1 MEFHSILL
9 FSCIVLL
16 SIGVTNPAILR
27 SVTNTDVVAAY
38 YRNLIADDTRMLSEL
53 NMFVTAMP
61 KGGDLHHHYSGS
73 IYAETY
79 LEWVAKQNYCIYR
92 EDEASLKIEKYRIET
107 RVAGLST
114 AAKALCVTADAARQE
129 NAFYRE
135 LLKRWSNI
143 DYDNHYHEQ
152 PPPDRQFFDTFGYF
166 SPVASR
172 EYAEGLKWLK
182 NTAISEHVQ
191 YIETMLTGGP
201 NLPMSNELNAM
212 VNALTSKSSDTE
224 INRILTK
231 YFDAITND
239 TAVNVTIADYVKMI
253 ETAEAGISDDN
264 FTLRFQAYVSRG
276 SVPSR
281 VFASL
286 CSSFLA
292 TVRSDLI
299 VGVNIVGPENGIV
312 AMRDYTLHMKMFRFL
327 KQRYPDVKLAIH
339 AGELVLGL
347 VPPEGLQFHIR
358 EAIEIAGANRI
369 GHGID
374 IFYEHDSYELLQK
387 MKQLNIA
394 VESIISSNEFILGV
408 KNDGHPMRVYKM
420 HGVPIVI
427 ATDDAGVSRS
437 TLSNEYLMYSDRY
450 KPTYGELKALVY
462 NSIRFSFLTDTEK
475 QQQVAKLDARFLNF
489 ESMITDVVRTLGQTG
504 VSSFS
509 SHVRG
514 NIDWIIYLC
523 SFIMILN

>member
-1 MEFHSILL
+1 MEI
-9 FSCIVLL
+9 CPNVLL
-16 SIGVTNPAILR
+16 SCILLLIIDITNSAILK
-27 SVTNTDVVAAY
+27 SKTNTDVVSQY
-38 YRNLIADDTRMLSEL
+38 FRGLIVDDTRMLSEL

-79 LEWVAKQNYCIYR
+79 LGWVAKNNYCIYR
-92 EDEASLKIEKYRIET
+92 DDEASLKIEKYRIET
-107 RVAGLST
+107 RLSGLSA
-114 AAKALCVTADAARQE
+114 AAKALCITADAARLE

-135 LLKRWSNI
+135 LLKRWSDI
-143 DYDNHYHEQ
+143 DYRNHYQEQ

-182 NTAISEHVQ
+182 NTAINEHVQ
-191 YIETMLTGGP
+191 YIETMLSSGP
-201 NLPMSNELNAM
+201 NLRVTDEINAM
-212 VNALTSKSSDTE
+212 VNMLSSKSNDTE
-224 INRILTK
+224 IDRVLTL
-231 YFDAITND
+231 YFDTITND
-239 TAVNVTIADYVKMI
+239 TAANVIITDYVQM
-253 ETAEAGISDDN
+253 TEAAAAGVSDDN
-264 FTLRFQAYVSRG
+264 FMLRFQAYVSRG
-276 SVPSR
+276 SAPSR

-327 KQRYPDVKLAIH
+327 KQRYPNVKLAMH

-374 IFYEHDSYELLQK
+374 IFYEHDSYDLLQK
-387 MKQLNIA
+387 MKQLDVA
-394 VESIISSNEFILGV
+394 VEAIISSNEFILGV
-408 KNDGHPMRVYKM
+408 RNDGHPMRVYKM
-420 HGVPIVI
+420 HGVSLVI

-450 KPTYGELKALVY
+450 KPTYAELKALVY
-462 NSIRFSFLTDTEK
+462 NSIRFSFLTDSEK
-475 QQQVAKLDARFLNF
+475 QQQITKLDARFLNF
-489 ESMITDVVRTLGQTG
+489 ESMIADVARTLGRTG

-509 SHVRG
+509 PGVQG
-514 NIDWIIYLC
+514 NIAWITVLSC
-523 SFIMILN
+523 FIVAL